1 MKVNTSGRFAF
12 LWMLGASG
20 FAILIGVSGRELSSE
35 MSLFQVMFCRNLV
48 CLIATI
54 FAMYFIGWNTIRTRF
69 IGRHLVRNIIHFL
82 ATYLWFFG
90 IVSIPMAE
98 VFALEFTTPL
108 WTAILA
114 AVFLGERFGVRR
126 VVGIL
131 LGFVG
136 VLVILR
142 PGLAMIHS
150 AAFAVI
156 GSAMMLAAMYVLT
169 KSVIAYDSPWTIL
182 FWMNLVQLP
191 ISLTFAIPDWTW
203 PSTPIIPWVVLV
215 GVAGFGIHYSISKAL
230 VYADASLVVPFDFL
244 RLPLIAIV
252 AWLLYH
258 EALDPFV
265 FFGAMIIVAGNIVNV
280 RDNRGR
286 TKKATDNDSVPEND

>member
-1 MKVNTSGRFAF
+1 
-12 LWMLGASG
+12 
-20 FAILIGVSGRELSSE
+20 
-35 MSLFQVMFCRNLV
+35 MF
-48 CLIATI
+48 
-54 FAMYFIGWNTIRTRF
+54 FIGWDTIRTHF
-69 IGRHLVRNIIHFL
+69 VGRHVVRNIIHFL

-114 AVFLGERFGVRR
+114 AVFLRERFGTWR
-126 VVGIL
+126 VIGTL

-142 PGLAMIHS
+142 PGIAMIHP

-156 GSAMMLAAMYVLT
+156 GSAIMLATMYVLT

-203 PSTPIIPWVVLV
+203 PSTPLIPWVLLV

-230 VYADASLVVPFDFL
+230 VYADASLVVPFDFF
-244 RLPLIAIV
+244 RLPLIAVV
-252 AWLLYH
+252 AWFLYN

-265 FFGAMIIVAGNIVNV
+265 FIGAMIIVCGNVLNV
-280 RDNRGR
+280 RGKR
-286 TKKATDNDSVPEND
+286 TNPNVTGQ

>member
-1 MKVNTSGRFAF
+1 
-12 LWMLGASG
+12 MLGASG

-35 MSLFQVMFCRNLV
+35 MSLFQVMFCRNLG

-265 FFGAMIIVAGNIVNV
+265 FFGAMIIVAGNVVNV
-280 RDNRGR
+280 RDKRGR
-286 TKKATDNDSVPEND
+286 TKKATDNDSVPEDD

>member
-1 MKVNTSGRFAF
+1 
-12 LWMLGASG
+12 MLGASG
-20 FAILIGVSGRELSSE
+20 FASLIGVSGRELSSE

-114 AVFLGERFGVRR
+114 AVFLRERFGVRR

-156 GSAMMLAAMYVLT
+156 GSAIMLAAMYVLT

-280 RDNRGR
+280 RDNRER
-286 TKKATDNDSVPEND
+286 TKKATDNDSVPENN

>member
-1 MKVNTSGRFAF
+1 
-12 LWMLGASG
+12 MLGASG

-203 PSTPIIPWVVLV
+203 PSTPLIPWVVLV

-265 FFGAMIIVAGNIVNV
+265 YFGAMIIVAGNIVNV
-280 RDNRGR
+280 RDNRER

>member
-1 MKVNTSGRFAF
+1 VQVKPSVRLAF
-12 LWMLGASG
+12 SWMLGTSV

-35 MSLFQVMFCRNLV
+35 LSLFQLMFCRNLV
-48 CLIATI
+48 CLLVTI
-54 FAMYFIGWNTIRTRF
+54 CAFYFIGLESIRTQF
-69 IGRHLVRNIIHFL
+69 IGRHVVRNVIHFV

-114 AVFLGERFGVRR
+114 ALFLRERFGFRR
-126 VVGIL
+126 IVGTL

-142 PGLAMIHS
+142 PGIAMVHP

-156 GSAMMLAAMYVLT
+156 GSAVMLATMYVLT
-169 KSVIAYDSPWTIL
+169 KSIIAYDSAWTIL
-182 FWMNLVQLP
+182 FWMNLIQLP
-191 ISLTFAIPDWTW
+191 ISLTLALPDWTW
-203 PSTPIIPWVVLV
+203 PSPSLMPWVLLI
-215 GVAGFGIHYSISKAL
+215 GVAGFGIHYSIAKAL
-230 VYADASLVVPFDFL
+230 IYADASLVVPFDFF
-244 RLPLIAIV
+244 RLPLIAVV
-252 AWLLYH
+252 AWMFYN

-265 FFGAMIIVAGNIVNV
+265 FIGALIIVGGNILNV
-280 RDNRGR
+280 QGR
-286 TKKATDNDSVPEND
+286 RTRVKSNLE

>member
-1 MKVNTSGRFAF
+1 
-12 LWMLGASG
+12 MLGASG

-156 GSAMMLAAMYVLT
+156 GSAIMLAAMYVLT

-203 PSTPIIPWVVLV
+203 PSTPLIPGL
-215 GVAGFGIHYSISKAL
+215 GSCA
-230 VYADASLVVPFDFL
+230 
-244 RLPLIAIV
+244 
-252 AWLLYH
+252 
-258 EALDPFV
+258 
-265 FFGAMIIVAGNIVNV
+265 
-280 RDNRGR
+280 
-286 TKKATDNDSVPEND
+286 

>member
-1 MKVNTSGRFAF
+1 
-12 LWMLGASG
+12 MLGASG

-35 MSLFQVMFCRNLV
+35 MSLIQVMFCRNLV

-54 FAMYFIGWNTIRTRF
+54 FAMYFIGWSTIRTRF

-203 PSTPIIPWVVLV
+203 PSTPLIPWVVLV

-280 RDNRGR
+280 RDNRER

>member
-54 FAMYFIGWNTIRTRF
+54 FAMYFIGWSTIRTRF

-156 GSAMMLAAMYVLT
+156 GSAIMLAAMYVLT
-169 KSVIAYDSPWTIL
+169 KSVIAYDSPLDDTVLDESSTAADFFNVCYTGLDLAIDPNHP
-182 FWMNLVQLP
+182 MGR
-191 ISLTFAIPDWTW
+191 ISRRSRIWNPLLDLK
-203 PSTPIIPWVVLV
+203 S
-215 GVAGFGIHYSISKAL
+215 AGL
-230 VYADASLVVPFDFL
+230 C
-244 RLPLIAIV
+244 RR
-252 AWLLYH
+252 
-258 EALDPFV
+258 FV
-265 FFGAMIIVAGNIVNV
+265 SGPV
-280 RDNRGR
+280 
-286 TKKATDNDSVPEND
+286 

>member
-1 MKVNTSGRFAF
+1 
-12 LWMLGASG
+12 MLGTSG
-20 FAILIGVSGRELSSE
+20 FAILIGISGRELSSE
-35 MSLFQVMFCRNLV
+35 MSLFQVMFCRNFV
-48 CLIATI
+48 CLTATI
-54 FAMYFIGWNTIRTRF
+54 CAMYFIGWNTIRTRF
-69 IGRHLVRNIIHFL
+69 VGRHVVRNIIHFL

-114 AVFLGERFGVRR
+114 AFFLRERFGARR
-126 VVGIL
+126 VVGTL
-131 LGFVG
+131 LGFIG

-142 PGLAMIHS
+142 PGLAMIHP

-156 GSAMMLAAMYVLT
+156 GSAMMLATMYVLT
-169 KSVIAYDSPWTIL
+169 KSVITYDSPWTIL

-203 PSTPIIPWVVLV
+203 PSTPLIPWVVLV

-230 VYADASLVVPFDFL
+230 VYADASLVVPFDFF

-252 AWLLYH
+252 AWLLYN

-265 FFGAMIIVAGNIVNV
+265 FIGAMIMVGGNVLNV
-280 RDNRGR
+280 RENRVG
-286 TKKATDNDSVPEND
+286 TKNSLVNDPEPEND

>member
-1 MKVNTSGRFAF
+1 LKVEPSARRAF
-12 LWMLGASG
+12 FWMLGTSL
-20 FAILIGVSGRELSSE
+20 FSILIGVSGRELSSE
-35 MSLFQVMFCRNLV
+35 MSLFQLMFCRNLV
-48 CLIATI
+48 CLIATVC
-54 FAMYFIGWNTIRTRF
+54 AMFFIGWDTIRTRF
-69 IGRHLVRNIIHFL
+69 VGRHVVRNIIHFL

-114 AVFLGERFGVRR
+114 AVFLRERFGTRR
-126 VVGIL
+126 VIGTLV
-131 LGFVG
+131 GFVG

-142 PGLAMIHS
+142 PGIAMIHP

-156 GSAMMLAAMYVLT
+156 GSAIMLATMYVLT

-203 PSTPIIPWVVLV
+203 PSASLIPWVVLV

-230 VYADASLVVPFDFL
+230 VYADASLVVPFDFF
-244 RLPLIAIV
+244 RLPLIAVV
-252 AWLLYH
+252 AWFLYN

-265 FFGAMIIVAGNIVNV
+265 FIGAMIIVCGNVLNV
-280 RDNRGR
+280 RGKR
-286 TKKATDNDSVPEND
+286 TNPNVTGQ

>member
-1 MKVNTSGRFAF
+1 MYSTGVYLKVNPSSRLAF
-12 LWMLGASG
+12 FWMLGTSA

-35 MSLFQVMFCRNLV
+35 MSLFQLMFFRNLV

-54 FAMYFIGWNTIRTRF
+54 CAMFFIGWDTARTRF
-69 IGRHLVRNIIHFL
+69 VGRHIVRNIIHFL

-98 VFALEFTTPL
+98 VFALEFTAPL

-114 AVFLGERFGVRR
+114 AIFLREKFGIRR
-126 VVGIL
+126 VMGIL

-142 PGLAMIHS
+142 PGLAMIHP

-156 GSAMMLAAMYVLT
+156 GSAMMLASMYVLT

-191 ISLTFAIPDWTW
+191 ISLTFAIPNWTW
-203 PSTPIIPWVVLV
+203 PSVSLMPWVFLV
-215 GVAGFGIHYSISKAL
+215 GVAGFGVHYSISKAL
-230 VYADASLVVPFDFL
+230 VYADASLVVPFDFF
-244 RLPLIAIV
+244 RLPLIAVV
-252 AWLLYH
+252 AWLLYN
-258 EALDPFV
+258 EGLDPFV
-265 FFGAMIIVAGNIVNV
+265 FIGAMIIVCGNVLNIQSK
-280 RDNRGR
+280 RGAI
-286 TKKATDNDSVPEND
+286 KSH